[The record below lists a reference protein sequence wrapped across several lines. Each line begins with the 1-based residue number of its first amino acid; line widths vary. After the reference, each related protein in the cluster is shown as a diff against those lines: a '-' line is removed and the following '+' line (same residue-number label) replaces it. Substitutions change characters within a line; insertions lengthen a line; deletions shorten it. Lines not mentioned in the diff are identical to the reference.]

1 MKIVKTAQTGYVKIY
16 SLLVNLVASRLT
28 LTETGGTVTTDGT
41 EQNIYINDAP
51 AGVFVPREIF
61 IDFTNHTGTEI
72 VAVKEYYR
80 LKSGGDYIM
89 LDVNVFDGVQNPLLK
104 SIKLSPNRFGV
115 KVTIQKT
122 AGTNRAYDYE
132 AIYEV

>member
-89 LDVNVFDGVQNPLLK
+89 LDVNIFDGVQNPLLK